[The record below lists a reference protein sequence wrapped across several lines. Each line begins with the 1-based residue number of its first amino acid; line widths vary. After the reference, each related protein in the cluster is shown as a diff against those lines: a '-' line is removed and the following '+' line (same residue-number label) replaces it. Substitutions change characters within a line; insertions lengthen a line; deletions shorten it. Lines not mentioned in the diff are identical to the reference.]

1 MTKTSMYDQL
11 LQCKLIDQETLL
23 TEKGA
28 ADFLDLTPRCLQ
40 AWRSRGGGPR
50 FVKISSRCIRYRRCD
65 LLDWVQERLCSEIS
79 ETDKEDA
86 EWLT

>member
-11 LQCKLIDQETLL
+11 LQCKLINQETLL

-40 AWRSRGGGPR
+40 AWRCRGGGPR
-50 FVKISSRCIRYRRCD
+50 FVKISSRCIRYRRSD
-65 LLDWVQERLCSEIS
+65 LQKWVQERLFSDNS

-86 EWLT
+86 EWLR